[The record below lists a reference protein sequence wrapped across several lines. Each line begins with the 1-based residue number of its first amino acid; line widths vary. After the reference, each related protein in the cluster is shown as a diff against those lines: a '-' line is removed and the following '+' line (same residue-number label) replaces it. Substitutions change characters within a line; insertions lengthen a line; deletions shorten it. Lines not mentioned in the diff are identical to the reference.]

1 MGLGATKQMVFEC
14 IVHLRKREGEGKT
27 LLEMVYVM
35 AKSLFCPSYSE
46 DYKPIERLLED
57 VCAID
62 YSQRIL
68 DGFDR
73 LYIVDLLRRKEPLCI
88 RLQSA
93 FLGSCEIF
101 YMFDLLRPSVWILL
115 WLKYCMGSVVNKRA
129 VLWREFLQLK
139 LFIFLNAR

>member
-1 MGLGATKQMVFEC
+1 
-14 IVHLRKREGEGKT
+14 
-27 LLEMVYVM
+27 MVYVM

-73 LYIVDLLRRKEPLCI
+73 LYIVDL
-88 RLQSA
+88 
-93 FLGSCEIF
+93 
-101 YMFDLLRPSVWILL
+101 
-115 WLKYCMGSVVNKRA
+115 
-129 VLWREFLQLK
+129 
-139 LFIFLNAR
+139 